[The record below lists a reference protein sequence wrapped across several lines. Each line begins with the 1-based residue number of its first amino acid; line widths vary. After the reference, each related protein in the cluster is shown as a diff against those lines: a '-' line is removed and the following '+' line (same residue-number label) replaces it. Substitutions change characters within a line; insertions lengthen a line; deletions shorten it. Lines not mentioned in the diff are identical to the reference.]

1 MKRKSNG
8 DLDRKVK
15 VSDENLSALRYIL
28 KVELTKF
35 ADRSGKR
42 GEGQVK
48 VFVRMELPCT
58 EIEWIQLGVRIK
70 SLILDILSMRCPRDI
85 SK

>member
-35 ADRSGKR
+35 TY
-42 GEGQVK
+42 
-48 VFVRMELPCT
+48 RMNIDVNLNIR
-58 EIEWIQLGVRIK
+58 EIESYIFCLKTGGMVVVFTETGNSVDWR
-70 SLILDILSMRCPRDI
+70 
-85 SK
+85 